1 MLKFDTRTDKCTKS
15 SLMYLQVPVQFLP
28 ASLLITGQSSN
39 PSFESPSANP
49 VSSADKFVD
58 GDGDCGYVILVVDGM
73 SYEGGIV
80 NALQNK
86 AYPAVV
92 MNINKH

>member
-1 MLKFDTRTDKCTKS
+1 
-15 SLMYLQVPVQFLP
+15 MYLQVPVQFLP

-39 PSFESPSANP
+39 PSFEFEPSANP
-49 VSSADKFVD
+49 VSSADKYV
-58 GDGDCGYVILVVDGM
+58 DGDCGYVILVGM